1 MPMEIKKKLLLS
13 LACSYRKGE
22 QNAATTVKDEDGN
35 LLFEDSEI
43 RQRWK
48 HYFETLLDV
57 PENIENLKM
66 PMHI

>member
-1 MPMEIKKKLLLS
+1 MQLQQLKMKII
-13 LACSYRKGE
+13 
-22 QNAATTVKDEDGN
+22 N

-43 RQRWK
+43 RQWWK